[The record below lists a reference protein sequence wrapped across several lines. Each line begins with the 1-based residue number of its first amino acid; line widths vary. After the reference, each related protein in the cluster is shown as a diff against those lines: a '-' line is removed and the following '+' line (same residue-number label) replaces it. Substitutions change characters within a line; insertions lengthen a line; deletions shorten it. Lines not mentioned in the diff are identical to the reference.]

1 MFVVNNSVESA
12 SVTGKSGAVPGPDRL
27 QLGYCLGFVHAPQTI
42 SSFRSLAMG
51 ALSKLTGLFMSLA
64 LLDPIS
70 SLCKTPA
77 MASRERPPRPYTTW
91 TQYGGTPDSS
101 QYSALSQVNRSNV
114 KQLRLVWRYSTGDTN
129 DYLFN
134 PLVVDDVI
142 YVMAKHHSIVALN
155 AVTGNELWVHTIE
168 PETRLITH
176 RGINYWESA
185 DRSDRRL
192 LFAANN
198 ELQEIDAKTG
208 QSINTFGTNGGVDL
222 REGLARDPK
231 SLSLVQSTTP
241 GRVFRN
247 LIILGSAT
255 NEEYSSGP
263 GDIRA
268 YDVLTGRLVWSFHTI
283 PHPGDPGYDTWP
295 KNAWKVVGGANA
307 WSGMSLDEKRGIIYV
322 PTASPKY
329 NFYGADRTGA
339 DLFGD
344 CLLALNAET
353 GKLIWYFQMVHHD
366 IWDYDNA
373 TAPALL
379 TVRHNGEALDV
390 VAEANKEGFVWVFN
404 RANGKPLW
412 PIQER
417 PVPSSDMPGEV
428 TSPTQPFP
436 TMPPPF
442 ARQAF
447 TVQDLSPFISQQERA
462 QFAEEVANARNQ
474 GLFTPPG
481 LQNTVEMPGNN
492 GGANFGGV
500 AADPTHGLLYV
511 VSKDLPCMLKLQ
523 PVTAES
529 SSSGGFLEPRGGSVF
544 ETNCAL
550 CHGSNLRG
558 KPPAIPSLVNLGSR
572 FSRSEVRAII
582 QHGEGPM
589 PAFAALPDPA
599 LDALLTYLFNP
610 AKPSAAG
617 NEAGSPS
624 TPASASHAPSV
635 EYKSAFG
642 FMFTS
647 SGLPAIAPP
656 WTTLTAY
663 DLNSGTVQW
672 KIPLGDVPELAAEGH
687 SGTGTDFSQTGPV
700 LTAGGLIFTGT
711 RDRKVRAFDARN
723 GKLLWEATLDAGLE
737 GIPAVYQV
745 NGKEYIVFCAAERAT
760 TYTHDVPG
768 HPASMS
774 PIPGAY
780 VAFALP

>member
-1 MFVVNNSVESA
+1 MFFATNSREPA
-12 SVTGKSGAVPGPDRL
+12 QMTGKSGALPSSARQQFGWS
-27 QLGYCLGFVHAPQTI
+27 CGFVHAPQTV
-42 SSFRSLAMG
+42 SAFRRLARC
-51 ALSKLTGLFMSLA
+51 ALAKFSCLLMSLA

-77 MASRERPPRPYTTW
+77 KASGERPPRPYTTW
-91 TQYGGTPDSS
+91 AQYGGTPDSS

-114 KQLRLVWRYSTGDTN
+114 SQLRLVWKYSTGDTN

-134 PLVVDDVI
+134 PLVVDDVA

-155 AVTGNELWVHTIE
+155 AATGKELWVHPIE

-198 ELQEIDAKTG
+198 ELQEIDARTG
-208 QSINTFGTNGGVDL
+208 QSILTFGTKGRVDL

-231 SLSLVQSTTP
+231 DLSLVQSTTP

-255 NEEYSSGP
+255 NEEYRSGP

-268 YDVLTGRLVWSFHTI
+268 YDILTGRLVWSFHTI

-295 KNAWKVVGGANA
+295 ENAWKVVGGANA

-329 NFYGADRTGA
+329 NFYGADRIGA

-379 TVRHNGEALDV
+379 TVSHNGEAVDV

-404 RANGKPLW
+404 RASGKPLW

-417 PVPSSDMPGEV
+417 PVPSSDVPGEL

-436 TMPPPF
+436 TLPPPF

-447 TVQDLSPFISQQERA
+447 TVQDLSPFMSQQERA
-462 QFAEEVANARNQ
+462 RFAEEVASARNK

-500 AADPTHGLLYV
+500 AADPAHGLLYV
-511 VSKDLPCMLKLQ
+511 VSKDLPCMLRLQ
-523 PVTAES
+523 PVAVES
-529 SSSGGFLEPRGGSVF
+529 SAPGGFPELRGESVF

-550 CHGSNLRG
+550 CHGSNLQG
-558 KPPAIPSLVNLGSR
+558 KPPAIPSLVHVGSR
-572 FSRSEVRAII
+572 YSRSQVREII
-582 QHGEGPM
+582 QHGKGPM
-589 PAFAALPDPA
+589 PAFGALHEPA
-599 LDALLTYLFNP
+599 LDALLTYLFDPTKTP
-610 AKPSAAG
+610 ATG
-617 NEAGSPS
+617 NEAASLNR
-624 TPASASHAPSV
+624 PALASHAQNA

-647 SGLPAIAPP
+647 DGLPAIAPP

-663 DLNSGTVQW
+663 DLNSGTVRW

-687 SGTGTDFSQTGPV
+687 SETGADFSQTGPV
-700 LTAGGLIFTGT
+700 LTGGGLIFTGT
-711 RDRKVRAFDARN
+711 RDRKVRAFDSRN
-723 GKLLWEATLDAGLE
+723 GKLLWEVTLDAGLE
-737 GIPAVYQV
+737 GIPAIYQV
-745 NGKEYIVFCAAERAT
+745 YGKEYIVFCAAERAT

-768 HPASMS
+768 HPASKS
-774 PIPGAY
+774 PIAGAY

>member
-1 MFVVNNSVESA
+1 MFPFCTPQAIAWGKASA
-12 SVTGKSGAVPGPDRL
+12 
-27 QLGYCLGFVHAPQTI
+27 
-42 SSFRSLAMG
+42 
-51 ALSKLTGLFMSLA
+51 
-64 LLDPIS
+64 
-70 SLCKTPA
+70 
-77 MASRERPPRPYTTW
+77 RPYTTW
-91 TQYGGTPDSS
+91 SQYGGAPDSS
-101 QYSALSQVNRSNV
+101 QYSALTQINRSNV
-114 KQLRLVWRYSTGDTN
+114 KQLHVAWRYAAGDTN
-129 DYLFN
+129 EYLFN
-134 PLVVDDVI
+134 PLVVDDVV
-142 YVMAKHHSIVALN
+142 YVMARHHSIVALN
-155 AVTGNELWVHTIE
+155 AVTGKELWVHPVE
-168 PETRLITH
+168 PEARLITH

-198 ELQEIDAKTG
+198 ELQEIDARTG
-208 QSINTFGTNGGVDL
+208 KSILTFGTNGRVDL
-222 REGLARDPK
+222 REGLGRDPQ

-241 GRVFRN
+241 GRVYKN

-255 NEEYSSGP
+255 NEEYRSGP

-268 YDVLTGRLVWSFHTI
+268 YDILTGRLVWSFHTI

-295 KNAWKVVGGANA
+295 KNAWKTVGGANA
-307 WSGMSLDEKRGIIYV
+307 WSGMSLDEKQGIIYV

-366 IWDYDNA
+366 IWDYDDA

-379 TVRHNGEALDV
+379 TVRHNGKTVDV

-404 RANGKPLW
+404 RASGKPLW

-436 TMPPPF
+436 TIPPPF
-442 ARQAF
+442 ARQSF
-447 TVQDLSPFISQQERA
+447 TVQDLNPFMSPQERA
-462 QFAEEVANARNQ
+462 QLAEEMANARNQ
-474 GLFTPPG
+474 GLFTPPS

-492 GGANFGGV
+492 GGANFDSV
-500 AADPTHGLLYV
+500 AADPAHGLLYV
-511 VSKDLPCMLKLQ
+511 VSKDLPCILRLQ
-523 PVTAES
+523 PVPAES
-529 SSSGGFLEPRGGSVF
+529 ISPGESSEQRGRSVF
-544 ETNCAL
+544 DTDCAL

-558 KPPAIPSLVNLGSR
+558 KPPAIPSLVNLGAR
-572 FSRSEVRAII
+572 FTRSQVRAII
-582 QHGEGPM
+582 QHGDGPM
-589 PAFAALPDPA
+589 PAFSSVPDPA
-599 LDALLTYLFNP
+599 LDALLSYLFNP
-610 AKPSAAG
+610 EKTSASG
-617 NEAGSPS
+617 KEAI
-624 TPASASHAPSV
+624 TPASPASPSHSQSV
-635 EYKSAFG
+635 EYESGFG
-642 FMFTS
+642 FMFTK

-663 DLNSGTVQW
+663 DLNSGTVRW

-687 SGTGTDFSQTGPV
+687 GDTGADFSQTGPV
-700 LTAGGLIFTGT
+700 LTASGLIFTGT
-711 RDRKVRAFDARN
+711 RDRKVRAFDSRN

-737 GIPAVYQV
+737 GIPAIYQI

-760 TYTHDVPG
+760 TYTHNVPG
-768 HPASMS
+768 HSASQS